1 MKKIFY
7 IQNISLVISVLIVV
21 PVALIYGFQPK
32 LLFDIHPKTTDENN
46 ILKAVM
52 GFYLAFSGLWILG
65 ILKPSFWKAAT
76 ISNLLFMFGLAF
88 GRMISI
94 FFDGIPSTL
103 FILGTIGE
111 VILGIY
117 ALLQY
122 RKFNDS
128 L

>member
-21 PVALIYGFQPK
+21 PVALIYGFQPE

-65 ILKPSFWKAAT
+65 ILKPSFRKAAI

-111 VILGIY
+111 VLLGIY